1 MLDPLGDDRRLRRHV
16 EHRLRV
22 RRRPGREAQRR
33 ARRRRPQRVID
44 RLEESRNHIL
54 GAASCCPTGREA
66 ARPASPTL
74 GCLRESGRSSKRR
87 RRWRTAPSW
96 SSAGREGLG
105 REVAQHYADAGRD
118 VVVTGRDQA
127 ASESCAAEIGGATRG
142 IALDLA
148 EPQAIAERLADVGDV
163 QYLVLAAIERDSN
176 TVRAYDIAAALR
188 LVTLKLVGYTE
199 VIHALAPRL
208 AADSAILIFG
218 GLARDR
224 PYPGSTTV
232 TTVNGGVTGLVR
244 TLVIEL
250 APTRVNALHPAIVG
264 DSPQWRDMPP
274 ERHDALVQRT
284 PTGRLVTMAEVVEA
298 SRFLLE
304 NQAINGINLAVD
316 GGWLCM

>member
-1 MLDPLGDDRRLRRHV
+1 MANGTV
-16 EHRLRV
+16 V
-22 RRRPGREAQRR
+22 VVGGTQ
-33 ARRRRPQRVID
+33 
-44 RLEESRNHIL
+44 
-54 GAASCCPTGREA
+54 
-66 ARPASPTL
+66 
-74 GCLRESGRSSKRR
+74 
-87 RRWRTAPSW
+87 
-96 SSAGREGLG
+96 GLG
-105 REVAQHYADAGRD
+105 RELAQAYAKDGRA

-127 ASESCAAEIGGATRG
+127 RAEAAASELGTGVRG
-142 IALDLA
+142 IGFDLA
-148 EPQAIAERLADVGDV
+148 EPHSIAPALADVDDV
-163 QYLVLAAIERDSN
+163 QYLVLAAIERDVN
-176 TVRAYDIAAALR
+176 KVREYDVDAALR

-208 AADSAILIFG
+208 PEDSAVLIYG

-264 DSPQWRDMPP
+264 DSPQWIDMPD
-274 ERHDALVQRT
+274 ERRDALVSRT
-284 PTGRLVTMAEVVEA
+284 PIGRLVTMAEVMDA

-304 NQAINGINLAVD
+304 NRAMNGINLPVD